1 MTIANLI
8 TLLPLVVLMLTAV
21 VTMLV
26 IAIHRDHRLT
36 LVLTEIG
43 LAIAFLTLFVSW
55 GSSTPQVTSLLT
67 MDHFALFYTGL
78 AILLSFAV
86 ALLAYDYLVHRDEEH
101 EELYVLLVLATLGSA
116 ALTAASHFASFFLAL
131 EILSVSLYA
140 LLAYARTEPV
150 SLEAGVK
157 YLILAATSAAFL
169 LFGMALVYA
178 DTGTMEFARFS
189 TTRLAAGPDVS
200 ALLVAGIGLMIVG
213 IGYKLAVVPFHLWT
227 PDVYQGSPAPVTA
240 FIATVSK
247 GSMFALLLRLF
258 AMLQLEPASLI
269 YLSLAIIAILS
280 MIGGNVLGLLQ
291 SNVKRV
297 LAYSSIAQLGYI
309 LVAFLAGGA
318 VGRAAGTFYL
328 VTYVVA
334 TLGAFAVVTVVSG
347 AERDA
352 DQLDDYRGLFWRQ
365 PWLASV
371 YTVCLLSLAGIPL
384 TGGFIGKFYVVAA
397 GVGSALWVLVITL
410 VVTSVLGL
418 FYYLRLLLPLYARTT
433 VEGEKP
439 PMMFAVPEVAQPV
452 LIVFTALVIWFGVY
466 PAPLIQLIQSV
477 VGGLA

>member
-1 MTIANLI
+1 MTIASLI
-8 TLLPLVVLMLTAV
+8 TLLPLLVLMLTAV

-43 LAIAFLTLFVSW
+43 LAIAFLTLFISW
-55 GSSTPQVTSLLT
+55 GSNTPQVTSLLT

-78 AILLSFAV
+78 AIVLSFAV
-86 ALLAYDYLVHRDEEH
+86 ALLTYDYLEHRDEEH

-131 EILSVSLYA
+131 EILSVSLYV

-178 DTGTMEFARFS
+178 DTGTMEFARFA
-189 TTRLAAGPDVS
+189 TERLAAGPDVS

-397 GVGSALWVLVITL
+397 GVGSVLWVLVITL
-410 VVTSVLGL
+410 VMTSVLGL